1 MSHHTVLRKAPNI
14 KTSRGFFSNCDLFRK
29 PELYVKLRLTRNFI
43 VEVIF
48 SGGQSNAAANLLMK
62 NARKDSSF
70 ITNLKI
76 PKQAMSR

>member
-1 MSHHTVLRKAPNI
+1 M
-14 KTSRGFFSNCDLFRK
+14 
-29 PELYVKLRLTRNFI
+29 KLRLTRNFI

-62 NARKDSSF
+62 KARKNSSF
-70 ITNLKI
+70 RTNLKI